1 MSQEITDDTQK
12 IEIALPE
19 LTPLELA
26 LAHAGIDA
34 DTAKIEKGKIEG
46 ALEAM
51 NPEWTKAK
59 KALTEANKALAD
71 AEAKYK
77 EALTTHYR
85 LTGELPETPYATLDG
100 NDVTVI
106 DESEDVAVLKLVMT
120 FGALSAPFLTI
131 KKGAP
136 TPDVLAQASI
146 THHIEKHVNTRLHRV
161 LLAEL
166 VKSK

>member
-1 MSQEITDDTQK
+1 MSQELDDTQK
-12 IEIALPE
+12 IEIVLPE
-19 LTPLELA
+19 LAPLEVA
-26 LAHAGIDA
+26 LAHAGINA

-46 ALEAM
+46 ALETM
-51 NPEWTKAK
+51 NPDWVKAK
-59 KALTEANKALAD
+59 KALTEANKALAK
-71 AEAKYK
+71 AEDDYK
-77 EALTTHYR
+77 SALATHYR
-85 LTGELPETPYATLDG
+85 LTGELPETTYATLDG

-106 DESEDVAVLKLVMT
+106 DESEDMAVLKLVT
-120 FGALSAPFLTI
+120 TLGVYSAPFLTI

-146 THHIEKHVNTRLHRV
+146 THHIEKHVNTRLHRT